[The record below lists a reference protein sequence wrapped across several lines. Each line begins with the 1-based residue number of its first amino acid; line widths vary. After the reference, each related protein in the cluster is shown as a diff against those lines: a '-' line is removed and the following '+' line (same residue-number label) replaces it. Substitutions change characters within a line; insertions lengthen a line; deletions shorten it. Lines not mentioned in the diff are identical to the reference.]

1 MRILVVEDDDVL
13 REAVVALLSEEQYD
27 VDEAAA
33 GDEGLYAAE
42 QGIHDLLVLDI
53 MLPEV
58 SGLEIVRALR
68 GKGSLV
74 PILLL
79 TARDSVDDRVI
90 GLESGADDYLVK
102 PFAIREL
109 LARIKALIRRKGNVA
124 MDGLISYGGI
134 TLNSRAR
141 EGLVVD
147 QPLGLSAKEYDVL
160 EFLILNKE
168 QILTRDQIF
177 DRIWGLDS
185 DTTISIVDL
194 YIHYL
199 RRKLAPHGLDC
210 LIRTVRGAG
219 FMLKEKPGCS

>member
-13 REAVVALLSEEQYD
+13 REAVVSLLVEEKYD
-27 VDEAAA
+27 VDEAAS
-33 GDEGLYAAE
+33 GDEGLYSAE

-58 SGLEIVRALR
+58 SGLEIVKALR
-68 GKGSLV
+68 KRGDAV

-124 MDGLISYGGI
+124 MDGLVHCGGI
-134 TLNSRAR
+134 TLNSKAR
-141 EGLVVD
+141 EALVRE
-147 QPLGLSAKEYDVL
+147 QALGLSAKEYDLL

-199 RRKLAPHGLDC
+199 RKKLAPYELDSM
-210 LIRTVRGAG
+210 IQTVRGAG
-219 FMLKEKPGCS
+219 FMLKEKP